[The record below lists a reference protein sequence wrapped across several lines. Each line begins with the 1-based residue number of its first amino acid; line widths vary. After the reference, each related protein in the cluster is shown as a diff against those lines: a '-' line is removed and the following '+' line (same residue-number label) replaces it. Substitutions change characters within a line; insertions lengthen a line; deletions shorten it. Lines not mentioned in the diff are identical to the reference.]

1 MVVEQDV
8 TYGATVVPPVESVA
22 AGLKY
27 LQQISLAFDGSRA
40 L

>member
-8 TYGATVVPPVESVA
+8 TYGETVVPPVESVA
-22 AGLKY
+22 PSLKY
-27 LQQISLAFDGSRA
+27 LQETSLAFDRSTA

>member
-8 TYGATVVPPVESVA
+8 TYGATIVPPVESVA

-27 LQQISLAFDGSRA
+27 LQGVAAAFDEAKA